1 MTTKPENTDLNLAVI
16 GCGRWGKNHVRAASE
31 QFGDRLRWICDI
43 DEGRRSSLSDLTL
56 ASRFTTDV
64 RDVLDD
70 ESTHAVIIATPAETH
85 YALARDALEAGKHIL
100 VEKPMALVSGHAR
113 ELAHL
118 ADKAERVLMP
128 GHLLLFHPAIVK
140 IREMIEEGTLGR
152 LQYVY
157 SNRLNL
163 GSVRKHEN
171 ILWSF
176 APHDISVLRYLTG
189 ADPID
194 VSAQGSVFLQPGT
207 HDVTITHLSYPG
219 NVHAHI
225 HVSWLHPFKEHRLVV
240 IGDKNMIVF
249 EDTHEHDKLLLY
261 SKGIDWIHGE
271 PISRDKGSSAVHF
284 ELEEPLAAEQQHFL
298 ECAATGEPP
307 RADATSA
314 IAVLETLEKAQQSLD
329 LPSPSAFN
337 ERHDGTFVHPTAV
350 VDEGVS
356 LGTGTQIWHFSHV
369 QSNST
374 IGAHCNLGQNV
385 NVCSNVTVGNHCK
398 IQDNVSIYEGVEL
411 EDYVFCGPSMVF
423 TNVLNPRCKF
433 PQRGTEHYVRTLVR
447 QGTSIGANATI
458 LCGHTIGR
466 HAFIGAASV
475 VTHDVPDHALVVGNP
490 GRIVGWMSHDGRKLD
505 FSDGPTCVVG
515 DYEYRL
521 KGETVSSKPVAKHT
535 RATP

>member
-1 MTTKPENTDLNLAVI
+1 MTTKPENTGLNLAVI

-261 SKGIDWIHGE
+261 NKGIDWIHGE
-271 PISRDKGSSAVHF
+271 PHLPRQRF
-284 ELEEPLAAEQQHFL
+284 ERSPLRTGGAARRGAATFL
-298 ECAATGEPP
+298 GVRCYRRAATGRCHKRYRGPGNARKSAAIPRPP
-307 RADATSA
+307 LAVGIQRA
-314 IAVLETLEKAQQSLD
+314 
-329 LPSPSAFN
+329 P
-337 ERHDGTFVHPTAV
+337 
-350 VDEGVS
+350 
-356 LGTGTQIWHFSHV
+356 
-369 QSNST
+369 
-374 IGAHCNLGQNV
+374 
-385 NVCSNVTVGNHCK
+385 
-398 IQDNVSIYEGVEL
+398 
-411 EDYVFCGPSMVF
+411 
-423 TNVLNPRCKF
+423 
-433 PQRGTEHYVRTLVR
+433 
-447 QGTSIGANATI
+447 
-458 LCGHTIGR
+458 
-466 HAFIGAASV
+466 
-475 VTHDVPDHALVVGNP
+475 
-490 GRIVGWMSHDGRKLD
+490 
-505 FSDGPTCVVG
+505 
-515 DYEYRL
+515 
-521 KGETVSSKPVAKHT
+521 
-535 RATP
+535 